1 MLDLMIP
8 PIAAGLVILSIHTY
22 LGLHVIARGVIF
34 VDLAFAQIAALGATV
49 GFLMGVGHETPLS
62 LAFSLG
68 FTLIGALIFSFSR
81 FEETVVP
88 QEAVIGIT
96 FVVASAA
103 VILIAGFTAEGAEHI
118 AETLTGTLIWVGWP
132 EIIRMAIVYTV
143 LGVIYFIFRKPF
155 LSISLGEAERPR
167 ARAWDFL
174 FYLLF
179 GIVIS
184 FSVPVA
190 GVLMVF
196 SSLVIPGVVAFLFT
210 SRFGVALWI
219 AWGVGAVALVTG
231 VVASFRSDIPTGPL
245 LVCTFGLA
253 VVIGLLIRFV
263 VGMRPGSVLQ
273 P

>member
-8 PIAAGLVILSIHTY
+8 PIAAGLVILSIHVY

-49 GFLMGVGHETPLS
+49 GFLMGVDHDTPLS
-62 LAFSLG
+62 LALSVG
-68 FTLIGALIFSFSR
+68 FTLVGALIFSFSR
-81 FEETVVP
+81 LEETVVP

-118 AETLTGTLIWVGWP
+118 AETLTGTLIWVAWP
-132 EIIRMAIVYTV
+132 QIIRMAVVYTL
-143 LGVIYFIFRKPF
+143 LGVIYYILRRPF
-155 LSISLGEAERPR
+155 LSVSLGETGPR
-167 ARAWDFL
+167 ARVWDFL
-174 FYLLF
+174 FYVLF

-184 FSVPVA
+184 LSVPVA

-196 SSLVIPGVVAFLFT
+196 SSLVMPGVVAFLFT
-210 SRFGVALWI
+210 SRFSTALWI
-219 AWGVGAVALVTG
+219 AWGVGAVALVTS
-231 VVASFRSDIPTGPL
+231 VVASFSSDVPTGPL

-253 VVIGLLIRFV
+253 VVIGLLLRFV
-263 VGMRPGSVLQ
+263 AGVRPGSILR

>member
-1 MLDLMIP
+1 M
-8 PIAAGLVILSIHTY
+8 T
-22 LGLHVIARGVIF
+22 RR
-34 VDLAFAQIAALGATV
+34 
-49 GFLMGVGHETPLS
+49 LS

-68 FTLIGALIFSFSR
+68 FTLMGAFIFSFSR

-132 EIIRMAIVYTV
+132 EIIRMAIVYTI

-155 LSISLGEAERPR
+155 LSISLGEADRPR

-174 FYLLF
+174 FYVLF

-196 SSLVIPGVVAFLFT
+196 SSLVIPAVVAFPLHEP
-210 SRFGVALWI
+210 VQC
-219 AWGVGAVALVTG
+219 
-231 VVASFRSDIPTGPL
+231 GPL
-245 LVCTFGLA
+245 DRVGRWCGRARDWCRGVLQFGHPDRSATGMYVRVGCGDRPTASVRFRACARVRSCGHRASLGGSGLA
-253 VVIGLLIRFV
+253 GGRTET
-263 VGMRPGSVLQ
+263 RCTP
-273 P
+273 